1 MKILSIVLL
10 FFGLLFAEPHKVYY
24 YASDKNIENFKTF
37 KIAFDRYLAQYGDYQ
52 FQAFSEKEV
61 FEDFLEDGE
70 AILMLSSIHYQ
81 QLKVRYHLAPISVAQ
96 NKKSI
101 TDTNIIVGKKGLSL
115 EGTVSTAFSE
125 KYTNNLLRKTL
136 GNHHLSLLKV
146 PKEIDAL
153 MSVGYGMSQFASV
166 SKKSYYHLIK
176 TNKNLT
182 KDMRIY
188 RESDPNYRML
198 VAVNKSYKN
207 NQNLIRI
214 FTNMKK
220 TKRGRVLL
228 KRLGIDNI
236 VRLSRRDLHLL
247 GGSK

>member
-1 MKILSIVLL
+1 MCVMLL
-10 FFGLLFAEPHKVYY
+10 AEPHKVYY

-37 KIAFDRYLAQYGDYQ
+37 KIEFDRYLAQYGDYQ
-52 FQAFSEKEV
+52 FQAFSDKEV
-61 FEDFLEDGE
+61 FEDFIEDGE
-70 AILMLSSIHYQ
+70 AILMLSSIHYK
-81 QLKVRYHLAPISVAQ
+81 QLKSKYHLASVLVAE

-115 EGTVSTAFSE
+115 KGTVSTAFSK
-125 KYTNNLLRKTL
+125 KYTTKLLLKTL
-136 GNHHLSLLKV
+136 GRHHLSLLKV

-153 MSVGYGMSQFASV
+153 MSVAYGMSQFASV
-166 SKKSYYHLIK
+166 SKKSYYHLMK

-198 VAVNKSYKN
+198 VAVNKTYKHD
-207 NQNLIRI
+207 QNFIRI
-214 FTNMKK
+214 FTDMKK
-220 TKRGRVLL
+220 NKKGRVLL

-247 GGSK
+247 GGNK